1 MRMTASWSGSDRTY
15 RIQVGGAKMRPNG
28 KLPSNHHSD
37 RRRQTLELRRKARL
51 PVHPPSACS
60 GLKALRNTSLAKAA
74 SRQAALAFR
83 SLDPFRALREPD
95 PRRRDEERPSR
106 SEQRTLSKNQKQRL
120 DRKSPIQAPYKFESG
135 FLQRRVERI
144 PRPPRWRSALHE
156 QGSHPTRARALSLM
170 ALGGTAARIRGRDI
184 AARHCRSLQRHH
196 TLDAAPGSLG
206 DLGIDGDLVGHCL
219 AICARI

>member
-1 MRMTASWSGSDRTY
+1 MPTERMGPPPGALPPMRMTASWSGSDRTY
-15 RIQVGGAKMRPNG
+15 RIQVGGAKMRLNG

-120 DRKSPIQAPYKFESG
+120 DRKSPIQVRIHLPPPALSHVRTRLRRSVGTALHNSG
-135 FLQRRVERI
+135 GFSPSMRLARF
-144 PRPPRWRSALHE
+144 RPTVPRWLPAPSGPR
-156 QGSHPTRARALSLM
+156 
-170 ALGGTAARIRGRDI
+170 RD
-184 AARHCRSLQRHH
+184 RR
-196 TLDAAPGSLG
+196 
-206 DLGIDGDLVGHCL
+206 
-219 AICARI
+219 